1 MKKLLLSAA
10 VISLM
15 IACEQKPDNVSSYP
29 TGSDSSAVTA
39 ASSEEEKEERN
50 KAIALESVKDVS
62 NHDVDSGLKHVA
74 AETVDYGDG
83 SMPAIKN
90 KDTIVAGIKSFI
102 AAFPDYKGD
111 NLEAVAD
118 GDKVLVYGDWSGTFK
133 NDFMGMKATGK
144 SFKVKDVD
152 IFTFNDKGEIVEHRS
167 IVPWVHIMS
176 QAGVPPPKK

>member
-15 IACEQKPDNVSSYP
+15 IACEQKPDNVSSDA
-29 TGSDSSAVTA
+29 TGSDSSAVA
-39 ASSEEEKEERN
+39 SASSKEEKEERN
-50 KAIALESVKDVS
+50 KAIALESVNDVS
-62 NHDVDSGLKHVA
+62 NHNVDSGLKHVA
-74 AETVDYGDG
+74 TETLDYGDG

-90 KDTIVAGIKSFI
+90 KDSIIAGIKGFI
-102 AAFPDYKGD
+102 AAFPDYKGE
-111 NLEAVAD
+111 NLVAVAD
-118 GDKVLVYGDWSGTFK
+118 DDKVLVYGDWSGTFK

-167 IVPWVHIMS
+167 IVAWTYIMS
-176 QAGVPPPKK
+176 QAGVPPQKK